1 MKVWPH
7 TCRIFPI
14 FNPLIIS
21 PMVRRILL
29 VLIFSIFII
38 SCKSKSDVQQNDRL
52 PKDVA
57 LQPERDY
64 SDSPSEI
71 DIEKDRER
79 LRVIRAEIEEKIA
92 EVRCSNPL
100 EWRISPLGSKPCG
113 GPASFIAYPIELEE
127 ELLPKI
133 SDFNQRSSS
142 FNLKYG
148 ILSDCSVTPAPSGVE
163 CNGGK
168 AELVYNSE
176 SSIRSTM

>member
-1 MKVWPH
+1 
-7 TCRIFPI
+7 
-14 FNPLIIS
+14 
-21 PMVRRILL
+21 MVQRILF
-29 VLIFSIFII
+29 VLLLSFMVF
-38 SCKSKSDVQQNDRL
+38 SCKSKSDLEQSDRL

-64 SDSPSEI
+64 SGEQSDMN
-71 DIEKDRER
+71 IEKDRER
-79 LRVIRAEIEEKIA
+79 LRAIRAEIEEKIA
-92 EVRCSNPL
+92 GIRCSDPL

-163 CNGGK
+163 CEAGK
-168 AELVYNSE
+168 AVLIY
-176 SSIRSTM
+176 SSGGSTRSTI